1 MCGNGNH
8 QGRIADTS
16 VTRRTMMLTM
26 IRRGRGAG
34 SRCPRFAEDPGAK
47 PVTEKDVSVR
57 TADGSAD
64 AALFM
69 PAGKGKWP
77 AVLMWPDILG
87 LRPVFRE
94 MGKRLAAQGYVVLV
108 PNPYYRAKKAPVVEG
123 AFDFNSKDDMA
134 KIMAFK
140 NRPDRR
146 DGRPR
151 FRRLRH
157 LPRRPAA
164 DRQAQEGRACRAI
177 CMSGPIAFRTAAARP
192 DRIGA
197 VATFHPGALVTD
209 KPSSPHLLIPR
220 SRAAYLVIIA
230 RNDAEKMPKEK
241 PEPRRRFPQG
251 AAAGEGRDFVRQ
263 PRLDRGGKRDLRREG
278 GRARLGR
285 AAALLSRHFALR
297 GLRRSATRRRRCKAP
312 RARSLCRRLL
322 TRRGAGRARGREARR
337 SPSVARARTARRTI
351 RRRISGGASAGL

>member
-8 QGRIADTS
+8 QGLIPDTS
-16 VTRRTMMLTM
+16 VTRRKVLMTM
-26 IRRGRGAG
+26 GAVAAAG
-34 SRCPRFAEDPGAK
+34 SIPAFAEDAGAR
-47 PVTEKDVSVR
+47 PVTEKDVVVK

-64 AALFM
+64 AALFA

-108 PNPYYRAKKAPVVEG
+108 PNPYYRTKKAPVVEG

-140 NRPDRR
+140 QGLTDEMVDR
-146 DGRPR
+146 DSTAFVSFLDAQPKTDT
-151 FRRLRH
+151 RRKMGV
-157 LPRRPAA
+157 
-164 DRQAQEGRACRAI
+164 QGY
-177 CMSGPIAFRTAAARP
+177 CMSGPISFRTAAVRP

-209 KPSSPHLLIPR
+209 KPSSPHLLIPKAK
-220 SRAAYLVIIA
+220 AAYLVLIA

-241 PEPRRRFPQG
+241 PDLDAAF
-251 AAAGEGRDFVRQ
+251 AAAH
-263 PRLDRGGKRDLRREG
+263 LRAKVEVYPANHG
-278 GRARLGR
+278 WTVAGSQTYDEAQAERAWAELLPFYR
-285 AAALLSRHFALR
+285 ANLR
-297 GLRRSATRRRRCKAP
+297 
-312 RARSLCRRLL
+312 
-322 TRRGAGRARGREARR
+322 
-337 SPSVARARTARRTI
+337 
-351 RRRISGGASAGL
+351 

>member
-16 VTRRTMMLTM
+16 LTRRTMMLTM
-26 IRRGRGAG
+26 TAAAAASGLSMPA
-34 SRCPRFAEDPGAK
+34 FAEDSGAR
-47 PVTEKDVSVR
+47 PVTEKNVSVK

-69 PAGKGKWP
+69 PSGKGKWP
-77 AVLMWPDILG
+77 AVLLWPDILG

-140 NRPDRR
+140 AGLTDAMVDR
-146 DGRPR
+146 DS
-151 FRRLRH
+151 
-157 LPRRPAA
+157 AA
-164 DRQAQEGRACRAI
+164 YITFLDAQPQTDKRKKAGVQGY
-177 CMSGPIAFRTAAARP
+177 CMSGPIAFRTAAVRP

-209 KPSSPHLLIPR
+209 TPSSPHLLIPK

-230 RNDAEKMPKEK
+230 KNDAEKMPREK
-241 PEPRRRFPQG
+241 PELE
-251 AAAGEGRDFVRQ
+251 AAFR
-263 PRLDRGGKRDLRREG
+263 K
-278 GRARLGR
+278 
-285 AAALLSRHFALR
+285 
-297 GLRRSATRRRRCKAP
+297 
-312 RARSLCRRLL
+312 
-322 TRRGAGRARGREARR
+322 ARR
-337 SPSVARARTARRTI
+337 PAKVEISSANHGWTVAGSQTYDEKEAERAWAELLPFYRANLR
-351 RRRISGGASAGL
+351 